1 MKQADAHMNKKV
13 RRICRDIKSRSD
25 DRQQLEILVIK
36 LQDVLRE
43 ERYDTRA
50 VQVNSRS
57 ENPFDKI
64 MVG

>member
-1 MKQADAHMNKKV
+1 MKQVDSHMNKKV
-13 RRICRDIKSRSD
+13 RRICQDINNRSH
-25 DRQQLEILVIK
+25 DRQQLEILMIK

-50 VQVNSRS
+50 VQVSSRS

>member
-1 MKQADAHMNKKV
+1 
-13 RRICRDIKSRSD
+13 
-25 DRQQLEILVIK
+25 
-36 LQDVLRE
+36 VLRE

>member
-1 MKQADAHMNKKV
+1 MNKKV
-13 RRICRDIKSRSD
+13 RRICRDINSRSD
-25 DRQQLEILVIK
+25 DRQQLEILMIK

>member
-1 MKQADAHMNKKV
+1 MNKKV
-13 RRICRDIKSRSD
+13 RRICRDINSRSD
-25 DRQQLEILVIK
+25 DRQQLEILMIK

-43 ERYDTRA
+43 ERYDMRA
-50 VQVNSRS
+50 VQVSSRS

>member
-13 RRICRDIKSRSD
+13 RRICRDINSRSD
-25 DRQQLEILVIK
+25 DRQQLEILMIK

-43 ERYDTRA
+43 ERYNTRA

>member
-1 MKQADAHMNKKV
+1 MNKKV
-13 RRICRDIKSRSD
+13 RRICRDINSRSD
-25 DRQQLEILVIK
+25 DRQQLEILMIK

-43 ERYDTRA
+43 ERYNTRA

>member
-1 MKQADAHMNKKV
+1 MNKKV
-13 RRICRDIKSRSD
+13 RRICQDINNRSH
-25 DRQQLEILVIK
+25 DRQQLEILMVK

-50 VQVNSRS
+50 PQVGSRS
-57 ENPFDKI
+57 ENPLDKI